1 MSKYEELSKLK
12 ELLDAGV
19 LSKEEFEAEKKKIL
33 DASEDVE
40 PSQQVIEPND
50 EKRTEEIAQDAKPLT
65 TDSFGNFIFDEPKE
79 SISETVCNSEKESSS
94 PQEIK
99 RNKGLGYIA
108 IIVLVVFFLGFIL
121 VTIAMCGGN
130 KTNSVDDSYN
140 VAADSAIT
148 DTAEVDESS
157 YDTAVDVDDN
167 QEQTSQNNAEKAED
181 YIGGLDTDTRVVAN
195 LTDNERHC
203 VYTLTE
209 VEAGWGIINSLYCH
223 NLETGS
229 TNLVLVPY
237 KVEGEED
244 NGEQVADAKMVGNNL
259 YVINTSYRCGSSV
272 ACLNTLTSNW
282 SCTVRAC
289 ADAKFVGSNK
299 LKVTY
304 SKLVYEGECL
314 ADNQYEYRDKVITL
328 K

>member
-1 MSKYEELSKLK
+1 MDKEVMDKLMEIK
-12 ELLDAGV
+12 KLYDAGV
-19 LSKEEFEAEKKKIL
+19 LTKEEMEAEKAEIL
-33 DASEDVE
+33 RPTSVASE
-40 PSQQVIEPND
+40 S
-50 EKRTEEIAQDAKPLT
+50 KK
-65 TDSFGNFIFDEPKE
+65 
-79 SISETVCNSEKESSS
+79 ETVASNDK
-94 PQEIK
+94 PQP
-99 RNKGLGYIA
+99 RTSKGTLKQGLSKDTKIWLIAGSVVAVMLIIA
-108 IIVLVVFFLGFIL
+108 IIIQNGRSS
-121 VTIAMCGGN
+121 
-130 KTNSVDDSYN
+130 NSQTYDNDYA
-140 VAADSAIT
+140 VADT
-148 DTAEVDESS
+148 DTVMIDDTD
-157 YDTAVDVDDN
+157 YDTAVDDS
-167 QEQTSQNNAEKAED
+167 QEQTPQSYADKAEN
-181 YIGGLDTDTRVVAN
+181 YIGGLDTDTRVIAS

-209 VEAGWGIINSLYCH
+209 VEAGWGRINSLYCH

-259 YVINTSYRCGSSV
+259 YVINTSYRCGSRV

-282 SCTVRAC
+282 SCTIRAC

>member
-1 MSKYEELSKLK
+1 MEQQTIEKLMEIKKLYE
-12 ELLDAGV
+12 AGV
-19 LSKEEFEAEKKKIL
+19 LTKEEMEAEKAKIL
-33 DASEDVE
+33 RPTSVASE
-40 PSQQVIEPND
+40 S
-50 EKRTEEIAQDAKPLT
+50 KK
-65 TDSFGNFIFDEPKE
+65 
-79 SISETVCNSEKESSS
+79 ETVASNDK
-94 PQEIK
+94 PQPSTS
-99 RNKGLGYIA
+99 KGTLKQGLSKDTKIWLIAGSVVAVMLIIA
-108 IIVLVVFFLGFIL
+108 IIIQNGRSS
-121 VTIAMCGGN
+121 
-130 KTNSVDDSYN
+130 NSQTYDNDYAVADTDTVMVDD
-140 VAADSAIT
+140 T
-148 DTAEVDESS
+148 D
-157 YDTAVDVDDN
+157 YDTAVDDS
-167 QEQTSQNNAEKAED
+167 QEQTPQSYADKAEN

-195 LTDNERHC
+195 LTDDERHC

-209 VEAGWGIINSLYCH
+209 VEAGWGRVNSLYCH

-244 NGEQVADAKMVGNNL
+244 NGEQVADAKMIGNNL

-272 ACLNTLTSNW
+272 ACLNTLTNNW
-282 SCTVRAC
+282 SCAVRAC

-314 ADNQYEYRDKVITL
+314 ADNQYEYTDKVITL

>member
-1 MSKYEELSKLK
+1 MEQQTIDKLMEIK
-12 ELLDAGV
+12 KLYDAGV
-19 LSKEEFEAEKKKIL
+19 LTKEEMEAEKAKIL
-33 DASEDVE
+33 RPTSVASE
-40 PSQQVIEPND
+40 S
-50 EKRTEEIAQDAKPLT
+50 KK
-65 TDSFGNFIFDEPKE
+65 
-79 SISETVCNSEKESSS
+79 ETVASNDK
-94 PQEIK
+94 PQP
-99 RNKGLGYIA
+99 RTNKGTLKQGLSKDTKIWLIAGSVVAVMLIIA
-108 IIVLVVFFLGFIL
+108 IIIQNGRSS
-121 VTIAMCGGN
+121 
-130 KTNSVDDSYN
+130 NSQTYDNEYAVADTDTDTVMVDD
-140 VAADSAIT
+140 T
-148 DTAEVDESS
+148 D
-157 YDTAVDVDDN
+157 YDTAVDDS
-167 QEQTSQNNAEKAED
+167 QEQTPQSYADKAEN
-181 YIGGLDTDTRVVAN
+181 YIGGLDTDTRVVAS
-195 LTDNERHC
+195 LTDDDRHC

-209 VEAGWGIINSLYCH
+209 VEAGWGRVNSLYCH

-244 NGEQVADAKMVGNNL
+244 NGEQVADAKIIGNNL

-272 ACLNTLTSNW
+272 ACLNTLTSDW

-289 ADAKFVGSNK
+289 ADANFVGSNK

>member
-1 MSKYEELSKLK
+1 MDKEVIDKLMEIK
-12 ELLDAGV
+12 ELYEAGI
-19 LSKEEFEAEKKKIL
+19 LTKEEMEAEKTKIL
-33 DASEDVE
+33 RPTAVASE
-40 PSQQVIEPND
+40 S
-50 EKRTEEIAQDAKPLT
+50 KK
-65 TDSFGNFIFDEPKE
+65 
-79 SISETVCNSEKESSS
+79 ETVASNDK
-94 PQEIK
+94 PQP
-99 RNKGLGYIA
+99 RTSKGTLKQGLSKDTKIWLIAGSVVAVMLIIA
-108 IIVLVVFFLGFIL
+108 IIIQNGRSS
-121 VTIAMCGGN
+121 
-130 KTNSVDDSYN
+130 NSQTYDNDYA
-140 VAADSAIT
+140 VADT
-148 DTAEVDESS
+148 DTVMIDDTD
-157 YDTAVDVDDN
+157 YDTAVDDS
-167 QEQTSQNNAEKAED
+167 QEQTPQSYADKAEN
-181 YIGGLDTDTRVVAN
+181 YIGGLDTDTRVVAS
-195 LTDNERHC
+195 LTDDDRHC

-209 VEAGWGIINSLYCH
+209 VEAGWGRVNSLYCH

-244 NGEQVADAKMVGNNL
+244 NGEQVADAKMIGNNL

-272 ACLNTLTSNW
+272 ACLNTLTNNW

-314 ADNQYEYRDKVITL
+314 ADNQYEYKDKVITL

>member
-1 MSKYEELSKLK
+1 MDKEVMDKLMEIK
-12 ELLDAGV
+12 KLYDAGV
-19 LSKEEFEAEKKKIL
+19 LTKEEMEAEKAEIL
-33 DASEDVE
+33 RPTSVASE
-40 PSQQVIEPND
+40 S
-50 EKRTEEIAQDAKPLT
+50 KK
-65 TDSFGNFIFDEPKE
+65 
-79 SISETVCNSEKESSS
+79 ETVASNDK
-94 PQEIK
+94 PQP
-99 RNKGLGYIA
+99 RTSKGTLKQGLSKDTKIWLIAGSVVAVMLIIA
-108 IIVLVVFFLGFIL
+108 IIIQNGRSS
-121 VTIAMCGGN
+121 
-130 KTNSVDDSYN
+130 NSQTYDNDYAVADTDTVMVDD
-140 VAADSAIT
+140 T
-148 DTAEVDESS
+148 D
-157 YDTAVDVDDN
+157 YDTAVDDS
-167 QEQTSQNNAEKAED
+167 QEQTPQSYADKAEN
-181 YIGGLDTDTRVVAN
+181 YIGGLDTDTRVVAS
-195 LTDNERHC
+195 LTDDDRHC

-209 VEAGWGIINSLYCH
+209 VEAGWGRVNSLYCH

-244 NGEQVADAKMVGNNL
+244 NGEQVADAKIIGNNL

-272 ACLNTLTSNW
+272 ACLNTLTSDW

-289 ADAKFVGSNK
+289 ADANFVGSNK

>member
-1 MSKYEELSKLK
+1 MDKEVMDKLMEIK
-12 ELLDAGV
+12 KLYDAGV
-19 LSKEEFEAEKKKIL
+19 LTKEEMEAEKVKIL
-33 DASEDVE
+33 RPTSVASE
-40 PSQQVIEPND
+40 S
-50 EKRTEEIAQDAKPLT
+50 KK
-65 TDSFGNFIFDEPKE
+65 
-79 SISETVCNSEKESSS
+79 ETVAFNDK
-94 PQEIK
+94 PQP
-99 RNKGLGYIA
+99 RTSKGTLKQGLSKDTKIWLIAGSVVAVMLIIA
-108 IIVLVVFFLGFIL
+108 IIIQDGRSS
-121 VTIAMCGGN
+121 
-130 KTNSVDDSYN
+130 NSQTYDNDYAVADTDTVMVDD
-140 VAADSAIT
+140 T
-148 DTAEVDESS
+148 D
-157 YDTAVDVDDN
+157 YDTAVDDS
-167 QEQTSQNNAEKAED
+167 QEQTPQSYADKAEN
-181 YIGGLDTDTRVVAN
+181 YIGGLDTDTRVVAS
-195 LTDNERHC
+195 LTDDDRHC

-209 VEAGWGIINSLYCH
+209 VEAGWGRVNSLYCH

-244 NGEQVADAKMVGNNL
+244 NGEQVADAKIIGNNL

-272 ACLNTLTSNW
+272 ACLNTLTSDW

-289 ADAKFVGSNK
+289 ADVNFVGSNK

>member
-1 MSKYEELSKLK
+1 MDKEVMDKLMEIK
-12 ELLDAGV
+12 KLYDAGV
-19 LSKEEFEAEKKKIL
+19 LTKEEMEAEKAKIL
-33 DASEDVE
+33 RPISPVASESKTVA
-40 PSQQVIEPND
+40 SND
-50 EKRTEEIAQDAKPLT
+50 KPQPRTSKGTLKQGLSKDTKIWLIAGSVVAVML
-65 TDSFGNFIFDEPKE
+65 I
-79 SISETVCNSEKESSS
+79 
-94 PQEIK
+94 
-99 RNKGLGYIA
+99 IA
-108 IIVLVVFFLGFIL
+108 IIIQNGRSSSNQTYDNDYAVADTDTV
-121 VTIAMCGGN
+121 M
-130 KTNSVDDSYN
+130 VDD
-140 VAADSAIT
+140 T
-148 DTAEVDESS
+148 D
-157 YDTAVDVDDN
+157 YDTAVDDS
-167 QEQTSQNNAEKAED
+167 QEQTPQSYADKAEN
-181 YIGGLDTDTRVVAN
+181 YIGGLDTDTRVVAS
-195 LTDNERHC
+195 LTDDDRHC

-209 VEAGWGIINSLYCH
+209 VEAGWGRVNSLYCH

-244 NGEQVADAKMVGNNL
+244 NGEQVADAKIIGNNL

-272 ACLNTLTSNW
+272 ACLNTLTSDW

-289 ADAKFVGSNK
+289 ADANFVGSNK

>member
-1 MSKYEELSKLK
+1 MNNLMEIKKLYEV
-12 ELLDAGV
+12 GV
-19 LSKEEFEAEKKKIL
+19 LTKEEMEAEKAKIL
-33 DASEDVE
+33 RPISSVASE
-40 PSQQVIEPND
+40 S
-50 EKRTEEIAQDAKPLT
+50 KK
-65 TDSFGNFIFDEPKE
+65 
-79 SISETVCNSEKESSS
+79 ETVASNDKPQSSTS
-94 PQEIK
+94 
-99 RNKGLGYIA
+99 KGTLKQGLSKDTKIWLIAGSVVAVMLIIA
-108 IIVLVVFFLGFIL
+108 IIIQNDRSSSNQTYDSDYAVADTDTV
-121 VTIAMCGGN
+121 M
-130 KTNSVDDSYN
+130 VDD
-140 VAADSAIT
+140 T
-148 DTAEVDESS
+148 D
-157 YDTAVDVDDN
+157 YDTAVDDS
-167 QEQTSQNNAEKAED
+167 QEQTPQSYADKAED
-181 YIGGLDTDTRVVAN
+181 YIGGLDTDTRVVAS
-195 LTDNERHC
+195 LTDDDRHC

-209 VEAGWGIINSLYCH
+209 VEAGWGRVNSLYCH

-282 SCTVRAC
+282 SCIVRAC
-289 ADAKFVGSNK
+289 TDAKFVGSNK
-299 LKVTY
+299 LKVTN

>member
-1 MSKYEELSKLK
+1 MDKEVMDKLMEIK
-12 ELLDAGV
+12 KLYDAGV
-19 LSKEEFEAEKKKIL
+19 LTKEEMEAEKAKIL
-33 DASEDVE
+33 RPTSVASE
-40 PSQQVIEPND
+40 S
-50 EKRTEEIAQDAKPLT
+50 KK
-65 TDSFGNFIFDEPKE
+65 
-79 SISETVCNSEKESSS
+79 ETVASNDK
-94 PQEIK
+94 PQPCTS
-99 RNKGLGYIA
+99 KGRLKQGLSKDTKIWLIAGSVVAVMLIIA
-108 IIVLVVFFLGFIL
+108 IIIQNGRSS
-121 VTIAMCGGN
+121 
-130 KTNSVDDSYN
+130 NSQTYDNDYAVADTDTVMVDD
-140 VAADSAIT
+140 T
-148 DTAEVDESS
+148 D
-157 YDTAVDVDDN
+157 YDTAVDDS
-167 QEQTSQNNAEKAED
+167 QEQTPQSYADKAEN
-181 YIGGLDTDTRVVAN
+181 YIGGLDTDTRVVAS
-195 LTDNERHC
+195 LTDDDRHC

-209 VEAGWGIINSLYCH
+209 VEAGWGRVNSLYCH

-244 NGEQVADAKMVGNNL
+244 NGEQVADAKIIGNNL

-272 ACLNTLTSNW
+272 ACLNTLTSDW

-289 ADAKFVGSNK
+289 ADANFVGSNK

>member
-1 MSKYEELSKLK
+1 MNQQTIDKLMEIK
-12 ELLDAGV
+12 KLYDAGV
-19 LSKEEFEAEKKKIL
+19 LTKEEMEAEKVKIL
-33 DASEDVE
+33 RPTSVASE
-40 PSQQVIEPND
+40 S
-50 EKRTEEIAQDAKPLT
+50 KK
-65 TDSFGNFIFDEPKE
+65 
-79 SISETVCNSEKESSS
+79 ETVAFNDK
-94 PQEIK
+94 PQP
-99 RNKGLGYIA
+99 RTSKGTLKQGLSKDTKIWLIAGSVVAVMLIIA
-108 IIVLVVFFLGFIL
+108 IIIQDGRSS
-121 VTIAMCGGN
+121 
-130 KTNSVDDSYN
+130 NSQTYDNDYAVADTDTVMVDD
-140 VAADSAIT
+140 T
-148 DTAEVDESS
+148 D
-157 YDTAVDVDDN
+157 YDTAVDDS
-167 QEQTSQNNAEKAED
+167 QEQTPQSYADKAEN
-181 YIGGLDTDTRVVAN
+181 YIGGLDTDTRVVAS
-195 LTDNERHC
+195 LTDDDRHC

-209 VEAGWGIINSLYCH
+209 VEAGWGRVNSLYCH

-244 NGEQVADAKMVGNNL
+244 NGEQVADAKIIGNNL

-272 ACLNTLTSNW
+272 ACLNTLTSDW

-289 ADAKFVGSNK
+289 ADANFVGSNK